1 MTVTMISIAATDGS
15 GSFDALLIEPKHKPA
30 GAVVLIQEIF
40 GINDAMRATCHHVAE
55 LGFFAVCPDLFWR
68 QERGVNLTDKS
79 KEDWAKA
86 FALMNGMDHAKAI
99 DDLTATVGTARKLPG
114 CNGRAG
120 TMGYCLGG
128 KFAFQMAE
136 HSDADINISYYGV
149 GLDGLLGELGKVSRP
164 LVVHI
169 ADQDEF
175 FPADGRARVVAA
187 TAGKPHIATYVYPN
201 ANHAFA
207 RVGGVHWDARSATI
221 ANGRSTAA
229 LVEAL
234 G

>member
-1 MTVTMISIAATDGS
+1 MTTISIPAADGS
-15 GSFDALLIEPKHKPA
+15 GHFDALMVVPKRTPA

-40 GINDAMRATCHHVAE
+40 GVNDAMKATCHHVAD
-55 LGFFAVCPDLFWR
+55 LGFFALCPDLFWR
-68 QERGVNLTDKS
+68 QQRGVSLTDKS

-99 DDLTATVGTARKLPG
+99 DDLKATIAAARGLPG
-114 CNGRAG
+114 CNGRVG

-128 KFAFQMAE
+128 KLAFQMAE

-187 TAGKPHIATYVYPN
+187 TTGNPHIATYVYPD

-221 ANGRSTAA
+221 ANGRSTEALVAA
-229 LVEAL
+229 L